1 LAANACVGGS
11 GKNIKLGLLSR
22 LILNYNLHA
31 NPSFVVQQFVAP
43 VTLCLDN
50 RLFPLQGFHHGVL
63 FLAKPTLLLLF
74 IQQQIA
80 KGVEK

>member
-1 LAANACVGGS
+1 M
-11 GKNIKLGLLSR
+11 NIKLGLLSG
-22 LILNYNLHA
+22 LALNYNLDA
-31 NPSFVVQQFVAP
+31 NPIFVVQHFVAP

-50 RLFPLQGFHHGVL
+50 FSLQGFHHGAL
-63 FLAKPTLLLLF
+63 FLAKPTLLLLC